1 MCYGE
6 YRGRREIKPFIR
18 YVEARLD
25 EKSREETYRIY
36 VTKSLQLLP
45 QNKYLTA
52 SYEDAI
58 NPSKSVDNRTGDEIV
73 ADIISRAGL
82 RFEV

>member
-1 MCYGE
+1 M
-6 YRGRREIKPFIR
+6 R
-18 YVEARLD
+18 YVGARLD
-25 EKSREETYRIY
+25 TENRDEAYRIY
-36 VTKSLQLLP
+36 VTKSLQLFP